1 MFLTLEEI
9 SMALADLERD
19 EHGYLIDLN
28 SWDENIAA
36 ELAKEEGI
44 SLNDESFRLIYFLR
58 DEYTNNN
65 ANQPNERNMVKALK
79 NDWPEKLTTKALYS
93 LFPMG
98 PAKQAGKIAGLPE
111 TKRKG
116 GY

>member
-1 MFLTLEEI
+1 MSYEVT
-9 SMALADLERD
+9 AN
-19 EHGYLIDLN
+19 GYLVNLEDWN
-28 SWDENIAA
+28 EDV
-36 ELAKEEGI
+36 AKEIAEKE
-44 SLNDESFRLIYFLR
+44 SVTLDEKAWDVINFLR
-58 DEYTNNN
+58 DEYLNNN
-65 ANQPNERNMVKALK
+65 GNQPNERNMVKHFKGVWTDLDK
-79 NDWPEKLTTKALYS
+79 VDTKALYA

>member
-1 MFLTLEEI
+1 
-9 SMALADLERD
+9 MALSDLERD

-28 SWDENIAA
+28 SWDESIAK
-36 ELAKEEGI
+36 ELAEEEGV
-44 SLNDESFRLIYFLR
+44 SLSEDSFKLIYFLR
-58 DEYTNNN
+58 DEYINNN

-79 NDWPEKLTTKALYS
+79 DDWPDKLTTKSLYA